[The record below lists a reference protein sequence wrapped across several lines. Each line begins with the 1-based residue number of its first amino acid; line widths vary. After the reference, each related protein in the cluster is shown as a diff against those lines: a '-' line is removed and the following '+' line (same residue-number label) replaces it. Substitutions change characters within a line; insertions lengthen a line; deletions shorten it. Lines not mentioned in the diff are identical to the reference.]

1 MPDNVTHGIG
11 YLKFIKSKKE
21 TVFTEDELK
30 AVITAIQQGRLSRSF
45 KTHRDHVKHVKSIVA
60 EKQNSKTPICP
71 KCGNSMILREAKK
84 GQNAGT
90 KFWSCSNF
98 PKCKGIVKF
107 T

>member
-1 MPDNVTHGIG
+1 
-11 YLKFIKSKKE
+11 
-21 TVFTEDELK
+21 
-30 AVITAIQQGRLSRSF
+30 
-45 KTHRDHVKHVKSIVA
+45 
-60 EKQNSKTPICP
+60 
-71 KCGNSMILREAKK
+71 MILREAKK